1 MSSWKN
7 RSDGQEA
14 PYYALGPF
22 KVRLPFLH
30 YRFELPDYL
39 QGLLMCAVDLAAIP
53 LMVELLGMPFEAAI
67 AIVMINGFLYLLHHI
82 LGDPV
87 VPGWITPAIP
97 LVMAYV
103 QTYDMGVDRVHA
115 LISFQMMLGLL
126 SLVLGRTHLASK
138 VVHMIPA
145 AIKSGVILGA
155 GIAAIAIVFKEGGR
169 FDQYPITISV
179 AVGIAFY
186 LIFSRHFSQ
195 LRQRGKLWGTLGKL
209 GIFPIIVLA
218 IITAPLVH
226 EAPWPDISWGFTKPD
241 FVLMFSEYT
250 IFGVGIPPFM
260 MFLTALPTVL
270 AAYIVLFGDILQS
283 KAILAEADAIR
294 ADEKIDYDPN
304 RAHLIFG
311 GRNFLMSIFGP
322 DIVMCGP
329 LWAAMH
335 VVVVERYKQG
345 KEAMNSIFGGSGS
358 FRWGTNTGL
367 LLLPIVSLVKPILG
381 IALALTLLIQGFVS
395 VRIGIMEARSQ
406 RDLGIAGVIA
416 AVLVIK
422 GAAWAFAIGVILTA
436 LIYGKNFF
444 VGEIDQTFI
453 KDIKKDDAARDKDN
467 G

>member
-1 MSSWKN
+1 MSAWKN
-7 RSDGQEA
+7 RSDGKEA

-22 KVRLPFLH
+22 KIRLPFLH

-145 AIKSGVILGA
+145 AIKSGIILGA

-195 LRQRGKLWGTLGKL
+195 LHQRGKLWATIGKL

-218 IITAPLVH
+218 IIIAPLAH

-422 GAAWAFAIGVILTA
+422 GAAWAFAVGVILTA

-453 KDIKKDDAARDKDN
+453 KDMKKDDMAEDK
-467 G
+467 